1 MNEIVSKFL
10 LTGEKVM
17 PEMHL
22 RQNCFRYSACGSFT
36 KNKEKIQ
43 KFKETGELWY
53 IHQSKLDKVYF
64 QYDMVYGDFKIKY
77 C

>member
-10 LTGEKVM
+10 LGGDRFM

-22 RQNCFRYSACGSFT
+22 RKPGFTYNVCGPFK

-43 KFKETGELWY
+43 TLTIY
-53 IHQSKLDKVYF
+53 LSKRTR
-64 QYDMVYGDFKIKY
+64 
-77 C
+77 